1 MFPVIVPFPAQRR
14 KACTQTTM
22 CQWIV
27 SYNSRA
33 SVLWV
38 SVCARARM
46 YMCVCQ
52 CVCVCV
58 WGGGVSLCVCVCVG
72 SVYQC
77 VCVCGGGGG
86 GYVCVCTRARAFVC
100 VCCVSVVVHTH
111 HTTHTYS
118 GTPTDTPAPLPPA
131 TERHHTHTNTRA
143 RAHTHSHTQRINTP
157 LSMSFALGIVGN
169 VTESCFV
176 KLCLRAFD
184 CCRRLACNLR
194 SIEMIVFGCF
204 HRFKPVRGVTR
215 EFVSLIRTRI
225 AHLRA
230 GFLPFYSL
238 SSLSHTHTHAA
249 QGGFPAILN
258 PILSLSHT
266 HTQLRAGFLP
276 F

>member
-1 MFPVIVPFPAQRR
+1 MH
-14 KACTQTTM
+14 TDHD
-22 CQWIV
+22 
-27 SYNSRA
+27 
-33 SVLWV
+33 V
-38 SVCARARM
+38 SVDCQLQFARECVVGQCVRARAHV
-46 YMCVCQ
+46 Y
-52 CVCVCV
+52 VCV
-58 WGGGVSLCVCVCVG
+58 SVCVCVG
-72 SVYQC
+72 GGVGGVIMCVRLGWVSVSVC
-77 VCVCGGGGG
+77 VCVGGG

-131 TERHHTHTNTRA
+131 TERHHTHPNTRA

-238 SSLSHTHTHAA
+238 SSLSLTHTHTRSSGRVSCHSK
-249 QGGFPAILN
+249 PY
-258 PILSLSHT
+258 PLSHT